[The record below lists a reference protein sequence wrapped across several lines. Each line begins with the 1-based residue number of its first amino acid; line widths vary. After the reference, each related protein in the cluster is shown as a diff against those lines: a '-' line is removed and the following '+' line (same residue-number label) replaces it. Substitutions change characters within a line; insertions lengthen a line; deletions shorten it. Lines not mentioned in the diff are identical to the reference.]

1 MNPLNLIATTALII
15 ISTFGTLSTVDAKPM
30 KELKKAKELKKL
42 AAPAFKLRTLDGV
55 LVRLD
60 EIAYRGKEK
69 SWAKKQPVLLDFF
82 RTDCSPCIKA
92 LPELIAI
99 NEQYT
104 NQGLR
109 VIVVALL
116 EEENGRQ
123 KLSNFLE
130 KNPLPFTVVVDSN
143 EHYSKKYLGESI
155 KLPSSFFVDKTGYI
169 VKSKQGGGG
178 SMRDYF
184 KSELTSLPAG
194 P

>member
-1 MNPLNLIATTALII
+1 MKIQKLVANIALMLV
-15 ISTFGTLSTVDAKPM
+15 STIGLVDSADAKPM

-42 AAPAFKLRTLDGV
+42 APAFKLRTLDGV

-82 RTDCSPCIKA
+82 RTDCSPCRKA

-99 NEQYT
+99 NEEYKT
-104 NQGLR
+104 QGLR

-116 EEENGRQ
+116 ENENGRE
-123 KLSNFLE
+123 KLTSFLR
-130 KNPLPFTVVVDSN
+130 KNPLPFTVVVDAN

-155 KLPSSFFVDKTGYI
+155 KLPSSFFVNETGYI
-169 VKSKQGGGG
+169 INAKQGGGG
-178 SMRDYF
+178 SMRDFF
-184 KSELTSLPAG
+184 KSELAG
-194 P
+194 LVPQK